1 MKLTA
6 LKPKKKKNATE
17 DEDEFVVRWQNPA
30 LQADL
35 VVEKLRTLNPKMSAI
50 ELGELSIPG
59 KFVFYPLLIFREKF
73 S

>member
-35 VVEKLRTLNPKMSAI
+35 VIEKLRTLNPKMSAI
-50 ELGELSIPG
+50 ELGERSIPG
-59 KFVFYPLLIFREKF
+59 TFLFYPLLIF
-73 S
+73 